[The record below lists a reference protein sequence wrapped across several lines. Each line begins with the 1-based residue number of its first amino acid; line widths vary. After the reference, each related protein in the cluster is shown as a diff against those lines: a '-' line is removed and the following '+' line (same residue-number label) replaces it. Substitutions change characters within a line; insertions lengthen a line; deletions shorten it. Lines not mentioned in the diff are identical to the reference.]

1 MRPIQI
7 QTLSVVVNVG
17 GVGEE
22 FFLSG
27 CFILRLVGIRF
38 FLVKAAGGHMNFQF
52 EDRIFSESE
61 KEEPQRPA
69 MLTHPP

>member
-27 CFILRLVGIRF
+27 CFLRLSLVGI
-38 FLVKAAGGHMNFQF
+38 KNFSSGISLGVGVF
-52 EDRIFSESE
+52 VVEDVRIKFVCVV
-61 KEEPQRPA
+61 
-69 MLTHPP
+69 LYV

>member
-27 CFILRLVGIRF
+27 CFILRLVGM
-38 FLVKAAGGHMNFQF
+38 KNFSSGISLGVGVF
-52 EDRIFSESE
+52 VVEDVRIKFVCVV
-61 KEEPQRPA
+61 
-69 MLTHPP
+69 LYV